1 MNVCFFDID
10 GTLIDTGGAGKS
22 AMIAAV
28 GEQFNVTEIQGKI
41 SVAGRSDR
49 GIGRDLLTQHGLADS
64 TDNWEQFRT
73 SYLNRLRDNLGRC
86 QGRVLPGVRP
96 LLDLLH
102 DRNDVHLGLLTGNV
116 QQAALLKLT
125 HYELVGYFFQFG
137 GYGDDHA
144 NRDDIARAA
153 LASASA
159 HLKNSEPSID
169 QRFINLWVIGDTPH
183 DVQCAR
189 AIGANVVA
197 VCTGLF
203 SREQLA
209 TSQPDLLLDDLT
221 SAGEFVDRLSN
232 SSAVDVP

>member
-1 MNVCFFDID
+1 MF
-10 GTLIDTGGAGKS
+10 
-22 AMIAAV
+22 
-28 GEQFNVTEIQGKI
+28 
-41 SVAGRSDR
+41 
-49 GIGRDLLTQHGLADS
+49 
-64 TDNWEQFRT
+64 
-73 SYLNRLRDNLGRC
+73 
-86 QGRVLPGVRP
+86 PGVRP

-102 DRNDVHLGLLTGNV
+102 ARNDVHLGLLTGNV

-125 HYELVGYFFQFG
+125 HYELAGYFFQFG

-153 LASASA
+153 LASAAA
-159 HLKNSEPSID
+159 HLKNNDPLIS
-169 QRFINLWVIGDTPH
+169 QRSINLWVIGDTPH

-197 VCTGLF
+197 VCTGIF